1 MLFQQAFSVDETSY
15 VCTISELLC
24 TAQTFRLLA
33 GTNRRLQTQPM
44 MTRMWGTRQ
53 IRLAAWGEPLR
64 QHLRSC
70 RATFNITSH
79 HIVPLATPSST
90 DVYAVSRFPEAASA
104 WTILPDRRAVP
115 CRLTHPTMSYCT
127 APRCPY
133 LEGCP
138 CPSNVTSN
146 RLVYLRRGLPH
157 RSLGYDCDETAA
169 ECC

>member
-44 MTRMWGTRQ
+44 MTWMWGTRQ

-115 CRLTHPTMSYCT
+115 CRLTHPTMSYWYGATTSSPGRLLGSFQCRLRLT
-127 APRCPY
+127 DR
-133 LEGCP
+133 LDEG
-138 CPSNVTSN
+138 STIQISLT
-146 RLVYLRRGLPH
+146 RL
-157 RSLGYDCDETAA
+157 
-169 ECC
+169 